1 MFSPAFLKCYGMSD
15 ENLLYIIMLCINV
28 DDHVAIRMFYHQN
41 ERDGKRPFET
51 IFGILF
57 DLRKI

>member
-41 ERDGKRPFET
+41 ERDRND
-51 IFGILF
+51 IWNI
-57 DLRKI
+57 I